1 MACPITVSTSV
12 GANPETIFAALT
24 ESRGL
29 ASFWT
34 SDSQAEPVVGS
45 VTRLRFPTGTRLE
58 LRIDA
63 LDPGHRVVWTPLTT
77 IARPPSWTGTTVTWE
92 LKQAE
97 NGATEVLVQH
107 GNWPDS
113 MAQTELAQLTFL
125 WAQVLRSL
133 KAYVETGTPQP
144 IFGGVAR

>member
-1 MACPITVSTSV
+1 MACTIAVSTLV
-12 GANPETIFAALT
+12 GASREKVFEALT
-24 ESRGL
+24 ESAGL

-58 LRIDA
+58 LRVDA

-77 IARPPSWTGTTVTWE
+77 IARPPRWTGTTVTWE

-97 NGATEVLVQH
+97 NGATEVVVEH
-107 GNWPDS
+107 GNWPDDLP
-113 MAQTELAQLTFL
+113 QTALAQLTFL
-125 WAQVLRSL
+125 WAQVLRTL
-133 KAYVETGTPQP
+133 KAYVETAMPQP
-144 IFGGVAR
+144 IFAGAEK